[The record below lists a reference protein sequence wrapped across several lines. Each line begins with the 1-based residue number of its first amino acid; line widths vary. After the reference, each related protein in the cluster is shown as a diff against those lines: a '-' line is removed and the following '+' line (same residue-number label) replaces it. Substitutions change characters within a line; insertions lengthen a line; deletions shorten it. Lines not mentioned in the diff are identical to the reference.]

1 MTTTHRSLT
10 VVSVVVLTL
19 LASLTVASGQ
29 GSTGNDDPPWRDLA
43 RAEADR
49 DALIERIAQ
58 IDAEITALE
67 ADIGRLSTRRDTLA
81 GDASGLALALTEAE
95 TRARELAIEAYI
107 SGGLPGAR
115 FYLLGARDAADASYF
130 NHLLREHA
138 EILRSAT
145 TDFVALRGQVDSSLA
160 RAVTD
165 LADAE
170 LRVIELKAERADVEA
185 AVPGAEWVVTIASV
199 HALADAAF
207 ARTGRPEPTEEE
219 WSALRFC
226 ESTLTYSVDTG
237 NGYYGAYQFDL
248 TTWQTVGGFGNPA
261 NAPPEE
267 QDARARLL
275 YARRGNQPWP
285 ICGAYLP

>member
-19 LASLTVASGQ
+19 LATLTVAGGQ
-29 GSTGNDDPPWRDLA
+29 ASTGNDDPPWRDLA
-43 RAEADR
+43 RAEAEH
-49 DALIERIAQ
+49 DALLGRIAQ
-58 IDAEITALE
+58 IDAEIISIE
-67 ADIGRLSTRRDTLA
+67 ADVEQLTARRDALA
-81 GDASGLALALTEAE
+81 GDASGLALALTDAE

-115 FYLLGARDAADASYF
+115 FYLLGAVDAADASYF

-138 EILRSAT
+138 EILRDAT
-145 TDFVALRGQVDSSLA
+145 TDYVVLRRQADDSLV

-170 LRVIELKAERADVEA
+170 LRIIELKAERADVEA

-199 HALADAAF
+199 HAQADAAF

-261 NAPPEE
+261 DAPPEE

>member
-1 MTTTHRSLT
+1 MTTTHRSLS

-19 LASLTVASGQ
+19 LATLAVASGQ
-29 GSTGNDDPPWRDLA
+29 ASTGNDDLPWRDLA

-49 DALIERIAQ
+49 DALNGRIAQ
-58 IDAEITALE
+58 IDAQVAALATDIEQLTA
-67 ADIGRLSTRRDTLA
+67 RRDTLA
-81 GDASGLALALTEAE
+81 GDATGLALALTEAE
-95 TRARELAIEAYI
+95 TRARQLAIEAYI

-115 FYLLGARDAADASYF
+115 FYLLGASDAADASYF

-138 EILRSAT
+138 EILRDAT
-145 TDFVALRGQVDSSLA
+145 TDFVALRGQVDSSLV

-170 LRVIELKAERADVEA
+170 LRVIELEAERFDLEA
-185 AVPGAEWVVTIASV
+185 AVSAAEWVVTIASV
-199 HALADAAF
+199 HAQADAAF
-207 ARTGRPEPTEEE
+207 ARTGRPEPTEGE

-226 ESTLTYSVDTG
+226 ESTLTYAVDTG
-237 NGYYGAYQFDL
+237 NGYFGAYQFDL

-261 NAPPEE
+261 DAPPEE

-275 YARRGNQPWP
+275 YARRGSQPWP
-285 ICGAYLP
+285 ICGVHLP